1 MFLTWWLDTLNA
13 CSSLGKDPV
22 WGNKRA
28 KVNFTFMKWC
38 ELSPP
43 QWDTQLTLVRWS
55 DAQNE
60 PGCPLG
66 MRHVFEFTLRVKSCP
81 PVSQRRGDWGPAW
94 RPLTC
99 LLLYKKRSAI
109 RLLLLWALLFEGCVR
124 DSSIS
129 ATGFTKQL
137 GANRVGGGREEGGGG
152 GEAFGPSSPLS
163 HVPKKTGRHLSKL
176 SSKITFKPPKWGTLS
191 CVLWPNGGSVAIDI
205 AVSKGQHQVFPIRL
219 EKATGRLCGL
229 QWLWQACHTTQFTE
243 LHNSIQIYENTCS
256 TGIKN
261 KTLNNRSTNYKFR
274 STERSLNNAFL
285 MNVDDVVV

>member
-1 MFLTWWLDTLNA
+1 MWTLTTTMGHTTYA
-13 CSSLGKDPV
+13 CALKRCTEWAGLSSWHAACVWVYTASKVLPSSLSAPGGLRAGLTTADLPAPLQEKISYQAAAALSPAV
-22 WGNKRA
+22 WGL
-28 KVNFTFMKWC
+28 C
-38 ELSPP
+38 
-43 QWDTQLTLVRWS
+43 Q
-55 DAQNE
+55 
-60 PGCPLG
+60 
-66 MRHVFEFTLRVKSCP
+66 
-81 PVSQRRGDWGPAW
+81 
-94 RPLTC
+94 
-99 LLLYKKRSAI
+99 
-109 RLLLLWALLFEGCVR
+109 
-124 DSSIS
+124 
-129 ATGFTKQL
+129 GFLHKCNGVHQ
-137 GANRVGGGREEGGGG
+137 AVGGKQSWRREGGGGGGGG

-285 MNVDDVVV
+285 LNVDDVVV